1 MSFTESPERQE
12 LRESVRKVAR
22 KFGIEYAISRARR
35 GEPLTELWQA
45 MGAAGFLGVNLPEEY
60 GGGGAGI
67 YELALVCEEVSAE
80 GAPLIMMV
88 VSPAIVGTVLARYG
102 TLEQRREWLPGIAD
116 GSTVVAFGLTEPD
129 AGSNSHRL
137 STIARR
143 DGSDWIL
150 NGRKTFV
157 TGVPNADA
165 VLVVGR
171 IQDAAAAGPGQS
183 NTAAAGPGQSN
194 AAAAGPGQ
202 SNTAKLR
209 PAMFLVPRDTPGFS
223 YHPIE
228 MDIVETERQCQL
240 FFDDVRLPAGALV
253 GGDDA
258 PLAALFAGLNPERIM
273 GAALAVGTGR
283 FAIGKA
289 RRYLLERSVWGVPI
303 GAHQG
308 LAHPLAQCHI
318 EVELSRL
325 MLAKAA
331 TLYDEGEDAGEAANM
346 AKYAAAEASIRALDQ
361 AIQCHG
367 GNGFAADY
375 GLAML
380 LGGARIARVA
390 PVSREMVLN
399 FVAQHSL
406 GLPKS
411 Y

>member
-1 MSFTESPERQE
+1 MSFTESAERQA
-12 LRESVRKVAR
+12 LRESVRGVAR
-22 KFGIEYAISRARR
+22 KFGIEYAVEHARR
-35 GEPLTELWQA
+35 GEPLTELWRA
-45 MGAAGFLGVNLPEEY
+45 LGDAGFLGVNLPAQY

-67 YELALVCEEVSAE
+67 YELSLVLEEVSAE

-102 TLEQRREWLPGIAD
+102 TAAQRQEWLPGISA
-116 GSTVVAFGLTEPD
+116 GSTVVAFGITEPD
-129 AGSNSHRL
+129 AGSNSHNIA
-137 STIARR
+137 TVARR

-165 VLVVGR
+165 VLIVAR
-171 IQDAAAAGPGQS
+171 TQHARTGQ
-183 NTAAAGPGQSN
+183 
-194 AAAAGPGQ
+194 
-202 SNTAKLR
+202 LR
-209 PAMFLVPRDTPGFS
+209 PAMFLLPRQAPGFS

-228 MDIVETERQCQL
+228 MDIAETERQCQL
-240 FFDDVRLPAGALV
+240 FIDDVRLPADALI
-253 GGDDA
+253 GGEDT

-273 GAALAVGTGR
+273 GAAIAIGTGR
-283 FAIGKA
+283 FAISKA

-303 GAHQG
+303 GTHQG

-331 TLYDEGEDAGEAANM
+331 TLYDEGDDKGAGEAANM

-367 GNGFAADY
+367 GNGLASEY

-380 LGGARIARVA
+380 LGWARAGRVA
-390 PVSREMVLN
+390 PVSREMILN

>member
-1 MSFTESPERQE
+1 VIVSFVESAERLA
-12 LRESVRKVAR
+12 LRESVAQVAR
-22 KFGIEYAISRARR
+22 KFGIGYAVTHARR
-35 GEPLTELWQA
+35 GEPLTELWRA
-45 MGAAGFLGVNLPEEY
+45 LGAAGFLGVNLPAEY

-67 YELALVCEEVSAE
+67 YELALVLEEVTAE

-88 VSPAIVGTVLARYG
+88 VSPAIVGSVLSRYG
-102 TLEQRREWLPGIAD
+102 TPSQRAQWLPGIAD
-116 GSTVVAFGLTEPD
+116 GSTVVAFGITEPD
-129 AGSNSHRL
+129 AGSNSHKI
-137 STIARR
+137 STIARK
-143 DGSDWIL
+143 DGGDWIL

-165 VLVVGR
+165 VLIVAR
-171 IQDAAAAGPGQS
+171 TQHARTGQ
-183 NTAAAGPGQSN
+183 
-194 AAAAGPGQ
+194 
-202 SNTAKLR
+202 LR
-209 PAMFLVPRDTPGFS
+209 PAMFLLPRQTPGFT

-228 MDIVETERQCQL
+228 MDIAETERQCQL
-240 FFDDVRLPAGALV
+240 FIDDVRLPGEALV

-258 PLAALFAGLNPERIM
+258 PIEALFAGLNPERIM
-273 GAALAVGTGR
+273 GAAIAIGTGR
-283 FAIGKA
+283 FAINKA
-289 RRYLLERSVWGVPI
+289 RRYLLERDVWGVPI

-331 TLYDEGEDAGEAANM
+331 TLYDSGDDKAAGEAANM

-367 GNGFAADY
+367 GNGLAAEY

-380 LGGARIARVA
+380 LGWARAGRIA
-390 PVSREMVLN
+390 PVSREMILN

>member
-1 MSFTESPERQE
+1 MSFTESAERQA
-12 LRESVRKVAR
+12 LRDSVRGLAR
-22 KFGIEYAISRARR
+22 KFGVEYAVERSRR

-67 YELALVCEEVSAE
+67 YELALVLEEVSTA

-102 TLEQRREWLPGIAD
+102 TQEQRQRWLPGIAS
-116 GSTVVAFGLTEPD
+116 GSTVVAFGITEPD
-129 AGSNSHRL
+129 AGSNSHKL
-137 STIARR
+137 TTTAHR
-143 DGSDWIL
+143 DGSDWVL

-165 VLVVGR
+165 VLIVGR
-171 IQDAAAAGPGQS
+171 IQDS
-183 NTAAAGPGQSN
+183 ER
-194 AAAAGPGQ
+194 
-202 SNTAKLR
+202 LR
-209 PAMFLVPRDTPGFS
+209 PAMFLVPRETPGFT

-228 MDIVETERQCQL
+228 MDIVESERQCQL
-240 FFDDVRLPAGALV
+240 FFDDVRLPASALV

-258 PLAALFAGLNPERIM
+258 PLEALFAGLNPERIM
-273 GAALAVGTGR
+273 GAALAAGIGR
-283 FAIGKA
+283 YAIDKA
-289 RRYLLERSVWGVPI
+289 SRYLLEREVWGVPI

-331 TLYDEGEDAGEAANM
+331 TLYDEGNDKGAGEAANM

-367 GNGFAADY
+367 GNGLASDY

-380 LGGARIARVA
+380 LGAARVGRVA

-399 FVAQHSL
+399 YVAQHSL
-406 GLPKS
+406 GLPRS

>member
-1 MSFTESPERQE
+1 MTFTESPERQA
-12 LRESVRKVAR
+12 LRESVRQVAR
-22 KFGIEYAISRARR
+22 KFGTTYAVDRAHR

-45 MGAAGFLGVNLPEEY
+45 MGAAGFLGVNLPEAY

-67 YELALVCEEVSAE
+67 YELALVLEEISAE
-80 GAPLIMMV
+80 GMPLIMMV

-102 TLEQRREWLPGIAD
+102 TPRQREQWLPGIAD
-116 GSTVVAFGLTEPD
+116 GSTVVAFGITEPD
-129 AGSNSHRL
+129 AGSNSHNL
-137 STIARR
+137 TTTARR
-143 DGSDWIL
+143 DGDDWIL

-171 IQDAAAAGPGQS
+171 IQEGGR
-183 NTAAAGPGQSN
+183 
-194 AAAAGPGQ
+194 
-202 SNTAKLR
+202 LR
-209 PAMFLVPRDTPGFS
+209 PAMFLLPRDAPGFT

-228 MDIVETERQCQL
+228 MDIAESERQCQL
-240 FFDDVRLPAGALV
+240 YFDDVRLPAAALV

-258 PLAALFAGLNPERIM
+258 PLEALFAGLNPERIM
-273 GAALAVGTGR
+273 GAAIAAGTGR

-289 RRYLLERSVWGVPI
+289 RRYLLERDVWGVPI

-331 TLYDEGEDAGEAANM
+331 TLYDEGDDKAAGEAANM

-375 GLAML
+375 GLTML
-380 LGGARIARVA
+380 LGWARVARVA

>member
-1 MSFTESPERQE
+1 MSFTESPERQA
-12 LRESVRKVAR
+12 LRESVRQVAR
-22 KFGIEYAISRARR
+22 KFGVEYATGRARR

-67 YELALVCEEVSAE
+67 YELALVVEETAAE
-80 GAPLIMMV
+80 GTPLIMMV

-102 TLEQRREWLPGIAD
+102 TPEQRAQWLPGIAD
-116 GSTVVAFGLTEPD
+116 GSTVVAFGITEPD
-129 AGSNSHRL
+129 AGSNSHNL
-137 STIARR
+137 KTTAHR
-143 DGSDWIL
+143 DGADWIL
-150 NGRKTFV
+150 NGSKTFV

-165 VLVVGR
+165 VLIVGR
-171 IQDAAAAGPGQS
+171 IQDS
-183 NTAAAGPGQSN
+183 TR
-194 AAAAGPGQ
+194 
-202 SNTAKLR
+202 LR
-209 PAMFLVPRDTPGFS
+209 PAMFLVPRETPGFA
-223 YHPIE
+223 YQPIE
-228 MDIVETERQCQL
+228 MDIAETERQCQL
-240 FFDDVRLPAGALV
+240 YFDDVRLPASALV

-258 PLAALFAGLNPERIM
+258 PLEALFAGLNPERIM
-273 GAALAVGTGR
+273 GAAMAAGTGR

-289 RRYLLERSVWGVPI
+289 RRYISDRDVWGVPI

-325 MLAKAA
+325 MLIKAA
-331 TLYDEGEDAGEAANM
+331 TLYDEGDDRGAGEAANM

-367 GNGFAADY
+367 GNGLAADY
-375 GLAML
+375 GLAMM
-380 LGGARIARVA
+380 LGWARVARVA
-390 PVSREMVLN
+390 PVSREMILN

-406 GLPKS
+406 GLPRS

>member
-1 MSFTESPERQE
+1 VSFTESPERQA
-12 LRESVRKVAR
+12 LRESVRQVAR
-22 KFGIEYAISRARR
+22 KFGRDYAVSHARR
-35 GEPLTELWQA
+35 GEPLTELWQE
-45 MGAAGFLGVNLPEEY
+45 MGAAGFLGVNLPAEY

-67 YELALVCEEVSAE
+67 YELALVLEEITAE

-102 TLEQRREWLPGIAD
+102 TPEQRARWVPGIAD
-116 GSTVVAFGLTEPD
+116 GSTVVSFGITEPD
-129 AGSNSHRL
+129 AGSNSHNL
-137 STIARR
+137 TTVARE

-157 TGVPNADA
+157 TGVANADA
-165 VLVVGR
+165 VLIVAR
-171 IQDAAAAGPGQS
+171 IQHARTGR
-183 NTAAAGPGQSN
+183 
-194 AAAAGPGQ
+194 
-202 SNTAKLR
+202 LR
-209 PAMFLVPRDTPGFS
+209 PAMFLLPRETPGFA

-228 MDIVETERQCQL
+228 MDLTETERQFQL
-240 FFDDVRLPAGALV
+240 FLDDVRLPADALV
-253 GGDDA
+253 GGHDA
-258 PLAALFAGLNPERIM
+258 PLEALFAGLNPERIM
-273 GAALAVGTGR
+273 GAASAVGTGR

-289 RRYLLERSVWGVPI
+289 RRYLLEREVWGVPI

-331 TLYDEGEDAGEAANM
+331 TLYDEGDDKGAGEAANM

-367 GNGFAADY
+367 GNGLASEY
-375 GLAML
+375 GLAMM
-380 LGGARIARVA
+380 LGMARVARVA
-390 PVSREMVLN
+390 PVSREMILN
-399 FVAQHSL
+399 YVAQHSL

>member
-1 MSFTESPERQE
+1 MSFTESPERQA
-12 LRESVRKVAR
+12 LRESVRQVAR
-22 KFGIEYAISRARR
+22 KFGVEYATEHARR
-35 GEPLTELWQA
+35 GKPLTELWQA
-45 MGAAGFLGVNLPEEY
+45 MGAAGFLGVSLPEEY

-67 YELALVCEEVSAE
+67 YELAIVVEETAAE
-80 GAPLIMMV
+80 GTPLIMTV

-102 TLEQRREWLPGIAD
+102 TPEQRVQWLPGIAA
-116 GSTVVAFGLTEPD
+116 GNTVVAFGITEPD
-129 AGSNSHRL
+129 AGSNSHNL
-137 STIARR
+137 KTTAHR
-143 DGSDWIL
+143 DGADWIL

-171 IQDAAAAGPGQS
+171 IQDS
-183 NTAAAGPGQSN
+183 TR
-194 AAAAGPGQ
+194 
-202 SNTAKLR
+202 LR
-209 PAMFLVPRDTPGFS
+209 PAMFLVPRETPGFAYS
-223 YHPIE
+223 PIE
-228 MDIVETERQCQL
+228 MDIAETERQCQL
-240 FFDDVRLPAGALV
+240 YFDDVRLPASALV

-258 PLAALFAGLNPERIM
+258 PLEALFAGLNPERIM
-273 GAALAVGTGR
+273 GAAMATGTGR

-289 RRYLLERSVWGVPI
+289 RRYLNERDVWGVPI

-331 TLYDEGEDAGEAANM
+331 TLYDEGDDRGAGEAANM

-367 GNGFAADY
+367 GNGLAADY
-375 GLAML
+375 GLAMM
-380 LGGARIARVA
+380 LGWARVARVA
-390 PVSREMVLN
+390 PVSREMILN

>member
-1 MSFTESPERQE
+1 MSFTESAERQA
-12 LRESVRKVAR
+12 LRESVRQVAR
-22 KFGIEYAISRARR
+22 KFGVGYAVGNARR

-45 MGAAGFLGVNLPEEY
+45 MGAAGFLGVSLPADY

-67 YELALVCEEVSAE
+67 YELSIVVEETAAE
-80 GAPLIMMV
+80 GTPLIMMV

-102 TLEQRREWLPGIAD
+102 TPEQRAGWLPGIAD
-116 GSTVVAFGLTEPD
+116 GSTIVAFGITEPD
-129 AGSNSHRL
+129 AGSNSHNL
-137 STIARR
+137 TTTAYR
-143 DGSDWIL
+143 DGADWVL

-171 IQDAAAAGPGQS
+171 IQESQR
-183 NTAAAGPGQSN
+183 
-194 AAAAGPGQ
+194 
-202 SNTAKLR
+202 LR
-209 PAMFLVPRDTPGFS
+209 PAMFLVPRETPGFS
-223 YHPIE
+223 YQPIE
-228 MDIVETERQCQL
+228 MDIAETERQCQL
-240 FFDDVRLPAGALV
+240 YFDDVRLPASALV

-258 PLAALFAGLNPERIM
+258 PLEALFAGLNPERIM
-273 GAALAVGTGR
+273 GAAMAAGTGR

-289 RRYLLERSVWGVPI
+289 RRYLREREVWGVPI

-318 EVELSRL
+318 DVELSRL

-331 TLYDEGEDAGEAANM
+331 TLYDEGDDRGAGEAANM

-367 GNGFAADY
+367 GNGLAADF

-380 LGGARIARVA
+380 LGWARVARVA
-390 PVSREMVLN
+390 PVSREMILN

-406 GLPKS
+406 GLPRS

>member
-1 MSFTESPERQE
+1 MSFTESAERQA
-12 LRESVRKVAR
+12 LRESVRQVAK
-22 KFGIEYAISRARR
+22 KFGIDYVTEHARR
-35 GEPLTELWQA
+35 GVPLTELWQE

-67 YELALVCEEVSAE
+67 YELALVLEEASAE

-102 TLEQRREWLPGIAD
+102 TLEQRRDWLPGIASGD
-116 GSTVVAFGLTEPD
+116 TVVAFGITEPD

-137 STIARR
+137 STVARR

-150 NGRKTFV
+150 SGQKTFV
-157 TGVPNADA
+157 TGVTNADA

-171 IQDAAAAGPGQS
+171 IAVGQ
-183 NTAAAGPGQSN
+183 QR
-194 AAAAGPGQ
+194 
-202 SNTAKLR
+202 LR
-209 PAMFLVPRDTPGFS
+209 PAMFLLPRETAGFT
-223 YHPIE
+223 YQPIE
-228 MDIVETERQCQL
+228 MDIVESERQCQL

-258 PLAALFAGLNPERIM
+258 PLEALFAGLNPERIM
-273 GAALAVGTGR
+273 GAALAAGTGR

-289 RRYLLERSVWGVPI
+289 RRYLLEREVWGVPI

-331 TLYDEGEDAGEAANM
+331 TLYDEGSDKAAGEAANM

-367 GNGFAADY
+367 GNGLAAGY

-380 LGGARIARVA
+380 LGAARVARVA
-390 PVSREMVLN
+390 PVSREMILN

>member
-1 MSFTESPERQE
+1 MSFTESPERQA
-12 LRESVRKVAR
+12 LRESVRQVAR
-22 KFGIEYAISRARR
+22 KFGVEYAISRARR

-67 YELALVCEEVSAE
+67 YELAIVEEEVSAE

-102 TLEQRREWLPGIAD
+102 TPEQRREWLPGIAD
-116 GSTVVAFGLTEPD
+116 GSIVVAFGITEPD
-129 AGSNSHRL
+129 AGSNSHKL
-137 STIARR
+137 ATVARR

-150 NGRKTFV
+150 NGHKTFV

-171 IQDAAAAGPGQS
+171 IQD
-183 NTAAAGPGQSN
+183 
-194 AAAAGPGQ
+194 
-202 SNTAKLR
+202 TAKLR
-209 PAMFLVPRDTPGFS
+209 PAMFLLPRDTPGFS

-240 FFDDVRLPAGALV
+240 FFDDVRLPATALV

-273 GAALAVGTGR
+273 GAALAAGTGR

-289 RRYLLERSVWGVPI
+289 RRYLLEREVWGVPI

-331 TLYDEGEDAGEAANM
+331 TLYDEGEDTTAGEAANM

-367 GNGFAADY
+367 GNGLAADY

-380 LGGARIARVA
+380 LGAARVVRVA

>member
-1 MSFTESPERQE
+1 MSFTESAERQA
-12 LRESVRKVAR
+12 LRESVRQVVR
-22 KFGIEYAISRARR
+22 KFGVEYAIERSRR
-35 GEPLTELWQA
+35 GEPMTELWRA

-67 YELALVCEEVSAE
+67 YDLALVLEEVSAE

-102 TLEQRREWLPGIAD
+102 TLEQRERWLSGIAS
-116 GSTVVAFGLTEPD
+116 GNTVVAFGITEPD
-129 AGSNSHRL
+129 AGSNSHKL
-137 STIARR
+137 TTTAHR
-143 DGSDWIL
+143 DGSDWVL

-165 VLVVGR
+165 VLIVGR
-171 IQDAAAAGPGQS
+171 IQES
-183 NTAAAGPGQSN
+183 ER
-194 AAAAGPGQ
+194 
-202 SNTAKLR
+202 LR
-209 PAMFLVPRDTPGFS
+209 PAMFLVPRETPGFE

-228 MDIVETERQCQL
+228 MDIVESERQCQL
-240 FFDDVRLPAGALV
+240 FFDDVRLPASALV

-258 PLAALFAGLNPERIM
+258 PLEALFAGLNPERIM
-273 GAALAVGTGR
+273 GAAFAAGIGR
-283 FAIGKA
+283 YAITKA
-289 RRYLLERSVWGVPI
+289 RRYMLEREVWGVPI

-331 TLYDEGEDAGEAANM
+331 TLYDEGDDKAAGEAANM

-367 GNGFAADY
+367 GNGLASDY

-380 LGGARIARVA
+380 LGAARVGRVA

-399 FVAQHSL
+399 YVAQHSL
-406 GLPKS
+406 GLPRS

>member
-1 MSFTESPERQE
+1 MTFIESTERQA
-12 LRESVRKVAR
+12 LRESVRQVAR
-22 KFGIEYAISRARR
+22 KFGIEYAVSRARR
-35 GEPLTELWQA
+35 GEPMRELWQA
-45 MGAAGFLGVNLPEEY
+45 LGEAGFLGVNLPVDY

-67 YELALVCEEVSAE
+67 YELALVLEEVSAE

-102 TLEQRREWLPGIAD
+102 TASQREQWLPGIAS
-116 GSTVVAFGLTEPD
+116 GTCIVAFGITEPD
-129 AGSNSHRL
+129 AGSNTHTI
-137 STIARR
+137 STVARR
-143 DGSDWIL
+143 DGSDWVL

-165 VLVVGR
+165 VLIVAR
-171 IQDAAAAGPGQS
+171 IQHARTGQ
-183 NTAAAGPGQSN
+183 
-194 AAAAGPGQ
+194 
-202 SNTAKLR
+202 LR
-209 PAMFLVPRDTPGFS
+209 PAMFLLPRQAPGFS

-240 FFDDVRLPAGALV
+240 FLDDVRLPSSALV

-258 PLAALFAGLNPERIM
+258 PLEALFAGLNPERIM
-273 GAALAVGTGR
+273 GAAIAAGTGR

-289 RRYLLERSVWGVPI
+289 RRYLLEREVWGVPI

-331 TLYDEGEDAGEAANM
+331 TLYDRGDGGAGEAANM

-367 GNGFAADY
+367 GNGLATEY
-375 GLAML
+375 GLGML
-380 LGGARIARVA
+380 LGWARAARIA
-390 PVSREMVLN
+390 PVSREMILN

>member
-1 MSFTESPERQE
+1 
-12 LRESVRKVAR
+12 VAR
-22 KFGIEYAISRARR
+22 KFGIEYATERARH
-35 GEPLTELWQA
+35 GKPLTELWQA

-67 YELALVCEEVSAE
+67 YELALVLEEVSAE

-88 VSPAIVGTVLARYG
+88 VSPAIVGTVLSRYG
-102 TLEQRREWLPGIAD
+102 TPEQKGRWLPGIAE
-116 GSTVVAFGLTEPD
+116 GSIVVAFGITEPD
-129 AGSNSHRL
+129 AGSNSHNL
-137 STIARR
+137 ATVAHQ

-165 VLVVGR
+165 VLIVAR
-171 IQDAAAAGPGQS
+171 IQHARTGR
-183 NTAAAGPGQSN
+183 
-194 AAAAGPGQ
+194 
-202 SNTAKLR
+202 LR
-209 PAMFLVPRDTPGFS
+209 PAMFLLPRETPGFT

-240 FFDDVRLPAGALV
+240 FLDDVRLPGEALV
-253 GGDDA
+253 GGHDA
-258 PLAALFAGLNPERIM
+258 PLEALFAGLNPERIM
-273 GAALAVGTGR
+273 GAALAAGTGR
-283 FAIGKA
+283 FAINKA
-289 RRYLLERSVWGVPI
+289 RRYLQERNVWGVPI

-331 TLYDEGEDAGEAANM
+331 TLYDEGDDKAAGEAANM

-367 GNGFAADY
+367 GNGLAADY

-380 LGGARIARVA
+380 LGVARVARVA
-390 PVSREMVLN
+390 PVSREMILN

>member
-1 MSFTESPERQE
+1 MTFTESTERQA
-12 LRESVRKVAR
+12 LRESVRQVAR
-22 KFGIEYAISRARR
+22 KFGVEYAAERARR
-35 GEPLTELWQA
+35 GQPLTELWQA
-45 MGAAGFLGVNLPEEY
+45 LGAAGFLGVNLPEQY

-67 YELALVCEEVSAE
+67 YELALVLEEISAE

-102 TLEQRREWLPGIAD
+102 TAEQRARWLPGIAS
-116 GSTVVAFGLTEPD
+116 GGTVVAFGITEPD
-129 AGSNSHRL
+129 AGSNSHNL
-137 STIARR
+137 TTVARR

-171 IQDAAAAGPGQS
+171 VQD
-183 NTAAAGPGQSN
+183 TAR
-194 AAAAGPGQ
+194 
-202 SNTAKLR
+202 LR
-209 PAMFLVPRDTPGFS
+209 PAMFLLPRETPGFS

-228 MDIVETERQCQL
+228 MDITESERQCQL
-240 FFDDVRLPAGALV
+240 FFDDVRLPADALV

-258 PLAALFAGLNPERIM
+258 PLEALFAGLNPERIM
-273 GAALAVGTGR
+273 GAAIAAGTGR

-289 RRYLLERSVWGVPI
+289 RRYLLERDVWGVPI

-331 TLYDEGEDAGEAANM
+331 TLYDEGDDKAAGEAANM
-346 AKYAAAEASIRALDQ
+346 AKYAAAEASIRALDH

-367 GNGFAADY
+367 GNGLASDY

-380 LGGARIARVA
+380 LGWARVARVA
-390 PVSREMVLN
+390 PVSREMILN

>member
-1 MSFTESPERQE
+1 MTFTESPERQA
-12 LRESVRKVAR
+12 LRESVRQVAR
-22 KFGIEYAISRARR
+22 KFGTEYAIDHARR
-35 GEPLTELWQA
+35 GEPMTELWQA
-45 MGAAGFLGVNLPEEY
+45 LGAAGFLGVNLPEAY

-67 YELALVCEEVSAE
+67 YELALVLEEISAE
-80 GAPLIMMV
+80 GMPLIMMV

-102 TLEQRREWLPGIAD
+102 TPQQRQQWLPGIAD
-116 GSTVVAFGLTEPD
+116 GSTVVAFGITEPD
-129 AGSNSHRL
+129 AGSNSHNL
-137 STIARR
+137 TTTARR
-143 DGSDWIL
+143 DGDDWIL

-165 VLVVGR
+165 VLIVGR
-171 IQDAAAAGPGQS
+171 IQEGGR
-183 NTAAAGPGQSN
+183 
-194 AAAAGPGQ
+194 
-202 SNTAKLR
+202 LR
-209 PAMFLVPRDTPGFS
+209 PAMFLLPRDAPGFT

-228 MDIVETERQCQL
+228 MDIAETERQCQL
-240 FFDDVRLPAGALV
+240 YFDDVRLPAAALV
-253 GGDDA
+253 GGEDA
-258 PLAALFAGLNPERIM
+258 PLEALFAGLNPERIM
-273 GAALAVGTGR
+273 GAAIAAGTGR
-283 FAIGKA
+283 YAIGKA
-289 RRYLLERSVWGVPI
+289 RRYLLERDVWGVPI

-331 TLYDEGEDAGEAANM
+331 TLYDEGDDKAVGEAANM

-380 LGGARIARVA
+380 LGWARVARVA
-390 PVSREMVLN
+390 PVSREMILN

>member
-1 MSFTESPERQE
+1 MSFTESPERQA
-12 LRESVRKVAR
+12 LRESVRQVAR
-22 KFGIEYAISRARR
+22 KFGIEYATERARR
-35 GEPLTELWQA
+35 GEPLTELWRA

-60 GGGGAGI
+60 GGGGGGI
-67 YELALVCEEVSAE
+67 YDLALVLEEVSAE

-102 TLEQRREWLPGIAD
+102 TPEQRRQWLPGIAD
-116 GSTVVAFGLTEPD
+116 GSTVVAFGITEPD
-129 AGSNSHRL
+129 AGSNSHNL
-137 STIARR
+137 TTTAHR
-143 DGSDWIL
+143 DGDDWVL

-157 TGVPNADA
+157 TGVLNADA

-171 IQDAAAAGPGQS
+171 IQD
-183 NTAAAGPGQSN
+183 TAR
-194 AAAAGPGQ
+194 
-202 SNTAKLR
+202 LR
-209 PAMFLVPRDTPGFS
+209 PAMFLVPRETPGFT
-223 YHPIE
+223 YNPIE

-240 FFDDVRLPAGALV
+240 FFDDVRLPARALV

-258 PLAALFAGLNPERIM
+258 PLEALFAGLNPERIM
-273 GAALAVGTGR
+273 GAAYAAGIGR

-289 RRYLLERSVWGVPI
+289 QRYLLERNVWGVPI

-331 TLYDEGEDAGEAANM
+331 TLYDEGADKAAGEAANM

-367 GNGFAADY
+367 GNGLAADF

-380 LGGARIARVA
+380 LGTARVGRVA

-406 GLPKS
+406 GLPRS

>member
-1 MSFTESPERQE
+1 MSFTESPERQA
-12 LRESVRKVAR
+12 LRESVRQIAR
-22 KFGIEYAISRARR
+22 KFGVEYATERARR

-45 MGAAGFLGVNLPEEY
+45 IGAAGFLGVSLPEEY

-67 YELALVCEEVSAE
+67 YELALVVEETAAE
-80 GAPLIMMV
+80 GTPLIMMV

-102 TLEQRREWLPGIAD
+102 TPEQRAQWLPGIAD
-116 GSTVVAFGLTEPD
+116 GSTVVAFGITEPD
-129 AGSNSHRL
+129 AGSNSHNL
-137 STIARR
+137 TTTARR
-143 DGSDWIL
+143 DGADWIL

-171 IQDAAAAGPGQS
+171 IQDS
-183 NTAAAGPGQSN
+183 
-194 AAAAGPGQ
+194 
-202 SNTAKLR
+202 KRLR
-209 PAMFLVPRDTPGFS
+209 PAMFLVPRETSGFAYS
-223 YHPIE
+223 PIE
-228 MDIVETERQCQL
+228 MDIAETERQCQL
-240 FFDDVRLPAGALV
+240 YFDDVRLPASTLV

-258 PLAALFAGLNPERIM
+258 PLEALFAGLNPERIM
-273 GAALAVGTGR
+273 GAAIAAGTGR

-289 RRYLLERSVWGVPI
+289 RRYLNERDVWGVPI

-331 TLYDEGEDAGEAANM
+331 TLYDEGDDRGAGEAANM

-367 GNGFAADY
+367 GNGLAADY

-380 LGGARIARVA
+380 LGWARVTRVA
-390 PVSREMVLN
+390 PVSREMILN

-406 GLPKS
+406 GLPRS

>member
-1 MSFTESPERQE
+1 MTFTESPERQA
-12 LRESVRKVAR
+12 LRESVRQVAR
-22 KFGIEYAISRARR
+22 KFGIEYATERARR
-35 GEPLTELWQA
+35 REPLTELWQA

-60 GGGGAGI
+60 GGGGAGM
-67 YELALVCEEVSAE
+67 YELAIAVEEVSAE

-102 TLEQRREWLPGIAD
+102 TPEQRRDWLPGIAD
-116 GSTVVAFGLTEPD
+116 GSTVVAFGITEPD
-129 AGSNSHRL
+129 AGSNSHNL
-137 STIARR
+137 ATTARR
-143 DGSDWIL
+143 DGTDWIL
-150 NGRKTFV
+150 NGHKTFV

-165 VLVVGR
+165 VLIVGR
-171 IQDAAAAGPGQS
+171 IQD
-183 NTAAAGPGQSN
+183 TAR
-194 AAAAGPGQ
+194 
-202 SNTAKLR
+202 LR
-209 PAMFLVPRDTPGFS
+209 PAMFLLPRQTPGFT

-228 MDIVETERQCQL
+228 MDIAETERQCQL
-240 FFDDVRLPAGALV
+240 YFDDVRLPAGALV

-258 PLAALFAGLNPERIM
+258 PLEALFAGLNPERIM
-273 GAALAVGTGR
+273 GAALAAGTGR

-289 RRYLLERSVWGVPI
+289 RRYLLERNVWGVPI

-331 TLYDEGEDAGEAANM
+331 TLYDEGDDKAAGEAANM

-367 GNGFAADY
+367 GNGLAADY
-375 GLAML
+375 GLAMM
-380 LGGARIARVA
+380 LGAARVARVA
-390 PVSREMVLN
+390 PVSREMILN

>member
-1 MSFTESPERQE
+1 MTFTESAERQA
-12 LRESVRKVAR
+12 LRESVRQVAR
-22 KFGIEYAISRARR
+22 KFGVDYVAEHSRR
-35 GEPLTELWQA
+35 GEPLTELWQE
-45 MGAAGFLGVNLPEEY
+45 MGKAGFLGVNLPAEY

-67 YELALVCEEVSAE
+67 YELSLVLEEASAE

-102 TLEQRREWLPGIAD
+102 TPDQRRDWLPGIAD
-116 GSTVVAFGLTEPD
+116 GSTVVAFGITEPD
-129 AGSNSHRL
+129 AGSNSHKL
-137 STIARR
+137 TTVARR

-171 IQDAAAAGPGQS
+171 IAASQ
-183 NTAAAGPGQSN
+183 QR
-194 AAAAGPGQ
+194 
-202 SNTAKLR
+202 LR
-209 PAMFLVPRDTPGFS
+209 PAMFLLPRETPGFE
-223 YHPIE
+223 YQPIE
-228 MDIVETERQCQL
+228 MDLVESERQCQL
-240 FFDDVRLPAGALV
+240 FFDDVRLPASALV

-258 PLAALFAGLNPERIM
+258 PLEALFAGLNPERIM
-273 GAALAVGTGR
+273 GAALAAGLGR

-289 RRYLLERSVWGVPI
+289 RRYLTERDVWGVPI

-331 TLYDEGEDAGEAANM
+331 TLYDEGDDKAAGEAANM

-367 GNGFAADY
+367 GNGLAAGY

-380 LGGARIARVA
+380 LGVARVARVA
-390 PVSREMVLN
+390 PVSREMILN

>member
-1 MSFTESPERQE
+1 MSFTESAERQA
-12 LRESVRKVAR
+12 LRESVRQVAR
-22 KFGIEYAISRARR
+22 KFGVEYAIERSRR
-35 GEPLTELWQA
+35 GEPMTELWRA

-67 YELALVCEEVSAE
+67 YDLALVLEEVSAE

-102 TLEQRREWLPGIAD
+102 TPQQRERWLPGIAS
-116 GSTVVAFGLTEPD
+116 GNTVVAFGITEPD
-129 AGSNSHRL
+129 AGSNSHKL
-137 STIARR
+137 TTTAHR
-143 DGSDWIL
+143 DGSDWVL

-165 VLVVGR
+165 VLIVGR
-171 IQDAAAAGPGQS
+171 IQES
-183 NTAAAGPGQSN
+183 ER
-194 AAAAGPGQ
+194 
-202 SNTAKLR
+202 LR
-209 PAMFLVPRDTPGFS
+209 PAMFLVPRETPGFE

-228 MDIVETERQCQL
+228 MDIIESERQCQL
-240 FFDDVRLPAGALV
+240 FFDDVRLPASALV

-258 PLAALFAGLNPERIM
+258 PLEALFAGLNPERIM
-273 GAALAVGTGR
+273 GAAFAAGIGR
-283 FAIGKA
+283 YAITKA
-289 RRYLLERSVWGVPI
+289 RRYMLEREVWGVPI

-331 TLYDEGEDAGEAANM
+331 TLYDEGDDKAAGEAANM

-367 GNGFAADY
+367 GNGLASDY

-380 LGGARIARVA
+380 LGAARVGRVA

-399 FVAQHSL
+399 YVAQHSL
-406 GLPKS
+406 GLPRS

>member
-1 MSFTESPERQE
+1 MTFTESPERQA
-12 LRESVRKVAR
+12 LRESVRQVAK
-22 KFGIEYAISRARR
+22 KFGIDYVTEHARNGVPMR
-35 GEPLTELWQA
+35 ELWQE

-67 YELALVCEEVSAE
+67 YELALVLEEASAE

-102 TLEQRREWLPGIAD
+102 TAEQRRDWLPGIAD
-116 GSTVVAFGLTEPD
+116 GSTVVSFGITEPD
-129 AGSNSHRL
+129 AGSNSHKL
-137 STIARR
+137 TTVARR

-150 NGRKTFV
+150 NGQKTFV
-157 TGVPNADA
+157 TGVTNADA
-165 VLVVGR
+165 VLIVGR
-171 IQDAAAAGPGQS
+171 IAAAQ
-183 NTAAAGPGQSN
+183 QR
-194 AAAAGPGQ
+194 
-202 SNTAKLR
+202 LR
-209 PAMFLVPRDTPGFS
+209 PAMFLLPRETPGFS
-223 YHPIE
+223 YQPIE
-228 MDIVETERQCQL
+228 MDIVESERQCQL
-240 FFDDVRLPAGALV
+240 FFDDVRLPAAALV

-258 PLAALFAGLNPERIM
+258 PLEALFAGLNPERIM
-273 GAALAVGTGR
+273 GAALAAGTGR
-283 FAIGKA
+283 FAIDKA
-289 RRYLLERSVWGVPI
+289 RRYLLEREVWGVPI

-331 TLYDEGEDAGEAANM
+331 TLYDEGDDKAAGEAANM

-367 GNGFAADY
+367 GNGLAAGY

-380 LGGARIARVA
+380 LGGARVARVA
-390 PVSREMVLN
+390 PVSREMILN

>member
-1 MSFTESPERQE
+1 MSFTESPERQA
-12 LRESVRKVAR
+12 LRESVRQVAR
-22 KFGIEYAISRARR
+22 KFGIEYATERARR
-35 GEPLTELWQA
+35 GEPLTELWRA
-45 MGAAGFLGVNLPEEY
+45 LGAAGFLGVNLPEQY
-60 GGGGAGI
+60 GGGGGGI
-67 YELALVCEEVSAE
+67 YDLALVLEEVSAE

-102 TLEQRREWLPGIAD
+102 TPEQRQQWLPGIAD
-116 GSTVVAFGLTEPD
+116 GSTVVAFGITEPD
-129 AGSNSHRL
+129 AGSNSHNL
-137 STIARR
+137 TTTAHR
-143 DGSDWIL
+143 DGDDWVL

-157 TGVPNADA
+157 TGVANADA
-165 VLVVGR
+165 VLIVGR
-171 IQDAAAAGPGQS
+171 VQD
-183 NTAAAGPGQSN
+183 TAR
-194 AAAAGPGQ
+194 
-202 SNTAKLR
+202 LR
-209 PAMFLVPRDTPGFS
+209 PAMFLVPRDTPGFTYS
-223 YHPIE
+223 PIE
-228 MDIVETERQCQL
+228 MDIVESERQWQL
-240 FFDDVRLPAGALV
+240 FLDDVRLPASALV

-258 PLAALFAGLNPERIM
+258 PLEALFAGLNPERIM
-273 GAALAVGTGR
+273 GAAYAAGIGR

-289 RRYLLERSVWGVPI
+289 QRYLLERDVWGVPI

-331 TLYDEGEDAGEAANM
+331 TLYDEGDDKAAGEAANM

-367 GNGFAADY
+367 GNGLAAGF

-380 LGGARIARVA
+380 LGAARVGRVA
-390 PVSREMVLN
+390 PVSREMILN

-406 GLPKS
+406 GLPRS

>member
-1 MSFTESPERQE
+1 MSFTESAERQA
-12 LRESVRKVAR
+12 LRESVRGVAR
-22 KFGIEYAISRARR
+22 KFGVEYAIERSRR
-35 GEPLTELWQA
+35 GVPMTELWQA

-67 YELALVCEEVSAE
+67 YELALVLEEVSTA

-102 TLEQRREWLPGIAD
+102 TQEQRQRWLPGIAD
-116 GSTVVAFGLTEPD
+116 GSTVVAFGITEPD
-129 AGSNSHRL
+129 AGSNSHKL
-137 STIARR
+137 TTTAHR
-143 DGSDWIL
+143 DGSDWVL

-165 VLVVGR
+165 VLIVGR
-171 IQDAAAAGPGQS
+171 IQDSAR
-183 NTAAAGPGQSN
+183 
-194 AAAAGPGQ
+194 
-202 SNTAKLR
+202 LR
-209 PAMFLVPRDTPGFS
+209 PAMFLVPRETPGFT

-228 MDIVETERQCQL
+228 MDIVESEQQCQL
-240 FFDDVRLPAGALV
+240 FFDDVRLPASALV

-258 PLAALFAGLNPERIM
+258 PLEALFAGLNPERIM
-273 GAALAVGTGR
+273 GAAFAAGIGR
-283 FAIGKA
+283 YAIDKA
-289 RRYLLERSVWGVPI
+289 SRYLLEREVWGVPI

-325 MLAKAA
+325 MLTKAA
-331 TLYDEGEDAGEAANM
+331 TLYDEGNDKGAGEAANM

-367 GNGFAADY
+367 GNGLASDY

-380 LGGARIARVA
+380 LGVARVGRVA

-399 FVAQHSL
+399 YVAQHSL
-406 GLPKS
+406 GLPRS

>member
-1 MSFTESPERQE
+1 VSFVESAERQA
-12 LRESVRKVAR
+12 LRESVRGVAR
-22 KFGIEYAISRARR
+22 KFGIEYATERARR
-35 GEPLTELWQA
+35 REPLTELWQA
-45 MGAAGFLGVNLPEEY
+45 MGAAGFLGVNLPERY

-67 YELALVCEEVSAE
+67 YELALILEEVSAE

-88 VSPAIVGTVLARYG
+88 VSPAIAGTVISRYG
-102 TLEQRREWLPGIAD
+102 TAEQRERWLRGIAD
-116 GSTVVAFGLTEPD
+116 GSSVVAFAITEPD
-129 AGSNSHRL
+129 AGSNSHKL
-137 STIARR
+137 TTIARR
-143 DGSDWIL
+143 DGADWIV

-165 VLVVGR
+165 VLVVAR
-171 IQDAAAAGPGQS
+171 TQHARTGQ
-183 NTAAAGPGQSN
+183 
-194 AAAAGPGQ
+194 
-202 SNTAKLR
+202 LR
-209 PAMFLVPRDTPGFS
+209 PAMFLLPRQTPGFT

-228 MDIVETERQCQL
+228 MDIAETERQCDL
-240 FFDDVRLPAGALV
+240 FLDDVRLPADALV

-258 PLAALFAGLNPERIM
+258 PLEALFAGLNPERIM
-273 GAALAVGTGR
+273 TAAIAAGTGR

-289 RRYLLERSVWGVPI
+289 RRYLLEREVWGVPI

-331 TLYDEGEDAGEAANM
+331 TLYDEGHDKAAGEAANM
-346 AKYAAAEASIRALDQ
+346 AKYAAGEASIRALDQ

-367 GNGFAADY
+367 GNGLAADY

-380 LGGARIARVA
+380 LGWARVGRVA
-390 PVSREMVLN
+390 PVSREMILN

>member
-1 MSFTESPERQE
+1 MSFTESAERQA
-12 LRESVRKVAR
+12 LRESVRQVAR
-22 KFGIEYAISRARR
+22 KFGVEYAIERSRR
-35 GEPLTELWQA
+35 GEPMTELWRA

-67 YELALVCEEVSAE
+67 YDLALVLEEVSAE

-102 TLEQRREWLPGIAD
+102 TPQQRERWLPGIAS
-116 GSTVVAFGLTEPD
+116 GSTVVAFGITEPD
-129 AGSNSHRL
+129 AGSNSHKL
-137 STIARR
+137 TTTAHR
-143 DGSDWIL
+143 DGSDWVL

-165 VLVVGR
+165 VLIVGR
-171 IQDAAAAGPGQS
+171 IQES
-183 NTAAAGPGQSN
+183 ER
-194 AAAAGPGQ
+194 
-202 SNTAKLR
+202 LR
-209 PAMFLVPRDTPGFS
+209 PAMFLVPREMPGFE

-228 MDIVETERQCQL
+228 MDIIESERQCQL
-240 FFDDVRLPAGALV
+240 FFDDVRLPASALV

-258 PLAALFAGLNPERIM
+258 PLEALFAGLNPERIM
-273 GAALAVGTGR
+273 GAAFAAGIGR
-283 FAIGKA
+283 YAITKA
-289 RRYLLERSVWGVPI
+289 RRYMLEREVWGVPI

-331 TLYDEGEDAGEAANM
+331 TLYDEGDDKAAGEAANM

-367 GNGFAADY
+367 GNGLASDY

-380 LGGARIARVA
+380 LGAARVGRVA

-399 FVAQHSL
+399 YVAQHSL
-406 GLPKS
+406 GLPRS

>member
-1 MSFTESPERQE
+1 MSFTESAERQA
-12 LRESVRKVAR
+12 LRESVRQVAR
-22 KFGIEYAISRARR
+22 KFGVEYAVERSRR
-35 GEPLTELWQA
+35 GEPMTELWRA

-67 YELALVCEEVSAE
+67 YDLALVLEEVSAE

-102 TLEQRREWLPGIAD
+102 TLEQRERWLPGIAS
-116 GSTVVAFGLTEPD
+116 GNTVVAFGITEPD
-129 AGSNSHRL
+129 AGSNSHKL
-137 STIARR
+137 TTTAHR
-143 DGSDWIL
+143 DGSDWVL

-165 VLVVGR
+165 VLIVGR
-171 IQDAAAAGPGQS
+171 IQES
-183 NTAAAGPGQSN
+183 ER
-194 AAAAGPGQ
+194 
-202 SNTAKLR
+202 LR
-209 PAMFLVPRDTPGFS
+209 PAMFLVPRETPGFE

-228 MDIVETERQCQL
+228 MDIVESERQCQL
-240 FFDDVRLPAGALV
+240 FFDDVRLPASALV
-253 GGDDA
+253 GGDEA
-258 PLAALFAGLNPERIM
+258 PLEALFAGLNPERIM
-273 GAALAVGTGR
+273 GAAFAAGIGR
-283 FAIGKA
+283 YAITKA
-289 RRYLLERSVWGVPI
+289 RRYMLEREVWGVPI

-331 TLYDEGEDAGEAANM
+331 TLYDEGDDKAAGEAANM

-367 GNGFAADY
+367 GNGLASDY

-380 LGGARIARVA
+380 LGAARVGRVA

-399 FVAQHSL
+399 YVAQHSL
-406 GLPKS
+406 GLPRS